1 MFQSIYWSLSMV
13 FTFLGRLSLTRQ
25 CGMVVF
31 LVKWAFNIHSWYG
44 LLVYTKT
51 RKVDKLIMI
60 KPCTSMLVCK
70 IIPEKTADWLV
81 MFFQNNQI
89 FRSILGTSWNVYRG
103 LTYWWWPD
111 TMFTLDNPVLV
122 QFPAFNA
129 AEHAVEN
136 YRTMRLG

>member
-1 MFQSIYWSLSMV
+1 MV

-111 TMFTLDNPVLV
+111 TMFTWDNPVLV

>member
-1 MFQSIYWSLSMV
+1 
-13 FTFLGRLSLTRQ
+13 
-25 CGMVVF
+25 
-31 LVKWAFNIHSWYG
+31 
-44 LLVYTKT
+44 
-51 RKVDKLIMI
+51 MI

-81 MFFQNNQI
+81 MFFQNNQR
-89 FRSILGTSWNVYRG
+89 FRSTLGTSWNVYRG